1 MKKTFCRSAG
11 TTGIC
16 FGCSFLN
23 VEVKTQA
30 VNNEYGGGYV
40 FKEFLEEA
48 AGLLEICDWRYVTI
62 YLGESFDVTIDIIFV
77 FIIFFLLFIMVMRRV
92 L

>member
-11 TTGIC
+11 TTGLC

-48 AGLLEICDWRYVTI
+48 AGLLEICYN
-62 YLGESFDVTIDIIFV
+62 
-77 FIIFFLLFIMVMRRV
+77 LFGRV
-92 L
+92 V

>member
-11 TTGIC
+11 TAGLC

-23 VEVKTQA
+23 VDVKAQA

-40 FKEFLEEA
+40 LKEFLEEA
-48 AGLLEICDWRYVTI
+48 AGLLKICDWRYVTI
-62 YLGESFDVTIDIIFV
+62 YLGESFDVTIDINFFFFIF
-77 FIIFFLLFIMVMRRV
+77 ILFFLMVMRSV